1 MYTAPCMRTIT
12 SEVMALHRM
21 TAVLMC
27 GRHSLRFRLP
37 CLAVRIDEAC
47 RQFLRECANVRKL
60 SEHTTRA
67 YQLDLAR
74 FTRFA
79 GAGADVTSFDR
90 TTLLQYV
97 EHLFGEHRLKET
109 SAKRHVASLR
119 SLFRWL
125 EDNGHVADDPFR
137 GARVRIK
144 LPRRLPRVL
153 SRAELAT
160 ILEHPPANGFSGLT
174 ARMAAELLFATGIR
188 VAELA
193 GLRDDDIDLAA
204 GVITIVGKGSR
215 QRRVY
220 IPDSEIRE
228 LVIAYRHARA
238 ARGLATDSFLVNSRG
253 GAASPQ
259 LIRRLI
265 RTLAEDAALTR
276 RVTPHMFRHSV
287 ATYLLEEGV
296 DIRYVQRLLGHRSIV
311 TTEIYTHV
319 ADAALKSR
327 VIERHPRKSILGKA
341 R

>member
-1 MYTAPCMRTIT
+1 M
-12 SEVMALHRM
+12 
-21 TAVLMC
+21 
-27 GRHSLRFRLP
+27 
-37 CLAVRIDEAC
+37 RIDHAC
-47 RQFLRECANVRKL
+47 EEFLRDCANVRKL

-67 YQLDLAR
+67 YRLDLAR

-79 GAGADVTSFDR
+79 GALAEVTSFDR
-90 TTLLQYV
+90 SVLVQYV
-97 EHLFGEHRLKET
+97 EYLFTQHELKET

-125 EDNGHVADDPFR
+125 EDGGHVPEDPFR

-153 SRAELAT
+153 SRAELAS
-160 ILEHPPANGFSGLT
+160 ILEHPPAGDFSSLT
-174 ARMAAELLFATGIR
+174 ARIAAELLFATGIR

-193 GLRDDDIDLAA
+193 TVRDDDIDLTA
-204 GVITIVGKGSR
+204 GVITIIGKGSR

-220 IPDSEIRE
+220 IPDSDIRE
-228 LVIAYRHARA
+228 LVVAYRHARS
-238 ARGLATDSFLVNSRG
+238 ARGYALDSFLVNSRG
-253 GAASPQ
+253 GSASPQ
-259 LIRRLI
+259 YIRRLI
-265 RTLAEDAALTR
+265 RQLGENAAVKR

-327 VIERHPRKSILGKA
+327 VIERHPRKSIL
-341 R
+341 RRT

>member
-1 MYTAPCMRTIT
+1 M
-12 SEVMALHRM
+12 
-21 TAVLMC
+21 
-27 GRHSLRFRLP
+27 
-37 CLAVRIDEAC
+37 VRIDRAC
-47 RQFLRECANVRKL
+47 EEFLRDCANVRKL

-67 YQLDLAR
+67 YRLDLAR

-79 GAGADVTSFDR
+79 GPRKAIASFDR
-90 TTLLQYV
+90 TVLQQYV
-97 EHLFGEHRLKET
+97 EHLFTEHQLKET

-125 EDNGHVADDPFR
+125 EDGGHLPEDPFR
-137 GARVRIK
+137 GARLRIK

-160 ILEHPPANGFSGLT
+160 LLEHTPAGDFSSIT
-174 ARMAAELLFATGIR
+174 ARMATELLFATGIR

-204 GVITIVGKGSR
+204 GVIMIIGKGSR
-215 QRRVY
+215 QRRVF
-220 IPDSEIRE
+220 IPDSDIQDLIVVYRRTRDTRE
-228 LVIAYRHARA
+228 
-238 ARGLATDSFLVNSRG
+238 GGTDSFLVNSRG
-253 GAASPQ
+253 GSASPQ
-259 LIRRLI
+259 YIRRLV
-265 RTLAEDAALTR
+265 RQLGENAALTR

-327 VIERHPRKSILGKA
+327 VIERHPRKAILTRKPTS
-341 R
+341 